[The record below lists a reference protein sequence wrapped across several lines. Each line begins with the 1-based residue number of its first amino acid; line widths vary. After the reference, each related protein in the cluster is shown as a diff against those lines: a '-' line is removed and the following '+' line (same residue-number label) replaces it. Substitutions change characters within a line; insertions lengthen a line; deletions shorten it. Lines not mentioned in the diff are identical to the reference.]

1 VENVHISNTYI
12 LSLPGSLVLDI
23 MAANGDQNPPRLQ
36 RVFWAGVEGA
46 AATALLI
53 AGGKEALSA
62 VQVSTDYFKSFA

>member
-1 VENVHISNTYI
+1 MI
-12 LSLPGSLVLDI
+12 DI

-36 RVFWAGVEGA
+36 RVFWAMVEGA

-62 VQVSTDYFKSFA
+62 VQVNFLLKILS